1 MPSAFSTIG
10 VPLVDSEED
19 YDAWARRTAGDGQA
33 LSVAKGEYRIL
44 TSNAGPQ
51 LWAAVDRQGRVVAL
65 TPHYAGTAVCRARLT
80 GRINRSDESR
90 FEGAYEGWA
99 VSESLKSAADA
110 SWDTVPLLF
119 DAPDFLA
126 HLELRLPALVDVQI
140 AAFAFECT
148 WHRDLEAFDAAQ
160 ATAELPLAEQ
170 AFLYLDVFQD
180 DPQRAATAIL
190 SAEVA
195 ETALQVNELSGDN
208 FRWASAHTL
217 IGDLDIVADP
227 AVVEGEPTA
236 GGLVNGTFWL
246 SGRITSVH
254 AQAQNAPR
262 ARPRLWQRRR

>member
-10 VPLVDSEED
+10 VPLVDSQED
-19 YDAWARRTAGDGQA
+19 YDAWARRAAGDGQA

-44 TSNAGPQ
+44 TSSAGPQ

-65 TPHYAGTAVCRARLT
+65 TPHYAGTAACRARLT
-80 GRINRSDESR
+80 DRITRADESR
-90 FEGAYEGWA
+90 FEGAFDGWA

-110 SWDTVPLLF
+110 SSDTVPLLF
-119 DAPDFLA
+119 DAPDYLA

-148 WHRDLEAFDAAQ
+148 WHRYLEDFN
-160 ATAELPLAEQ
+160 ATHVTTELPLAEQ
-170 AFLYLDVFQD
+170 AYFSLDDFQD
-180 DPQRAATAIL
+180 DPQWAATAIL

-217 IGDLDIVADP
+217 
-227 AVVEGEPTA
+227 
-236 GGLVNGTFWL
+236 
-246 SGRITSVH
+246 
-254 AQAQNAPR
+254 
-262 ARPRLWQRRR
+262 